1 MTRRRQIAQSFPG
14 AIARSGLPLA
24 IALASLGLLSGEAS
38 AGPVSPPPLATA
50 ARTISLNETGRLHLL
65 RKHDFTLY
73 ERGSASGTVTGAIYV
88 RLTAVSSS
96 RVTVSVS
103 INPPGGSISGSGSG
117 SYRRSGTI
125 ASFAG
130 SMSFAGGTGKYKGV
144 HGSSLSFSGTIQ
156 ESHQDAITVSVR
168 GRVSD

>member
-1 MTRRRQIAQSFPG
+1 MTKRAKPLLRTS
-14 AIARSGLPLA
+14 AIAGAGLGLA
-24 IALASLGLLSGEAS
+24 IALALLGIA
-38 AGPVSPPPLATA
+38 ARAAIARPVSSSPARA
-50 ARTISLNETGRLHLL
+50 ARTVSLNETGHLHLV

-73 ERGSASGTVTGAIYV
+73 ERGSASGTVTGTIYV

-103 INPPGGSISGSGSG
+103 INPSGGSISGSGSG

-144 HGSSLSFSGTIQ
+144 HGSGLSFSGTIQ
-156 ESHQDAITVSVR
+156 ESHEDAITVYVR

>member
-1 MTRRRQIAQSFPG
+1 MSKRRRPPSPSA
-14 AIARSGLPLA
+14 GLPLA
-24 IALASLGLLSGEAS
+24 IALVSLGPVPGEAS
-38 AGPVSPPPLATA
+38 ARPAASPPA
-50 ARTISLNETGRLHLL
+50 AVVARAVSLNETGHLRLT

-73 ERGSASGTVTGAIYV
+73 ERGTASGTVAGTIYV

-103 INPPGGSISGSGSG
+103 IEPPGGSISGSGSG

-130 SMSFAGGTGKYKGV
+130 SMSFGGGSGKYKGV
-144 HGSSLSFSGTIQ
+144 HGSGLSFSGTIQ
-156 ESHQDAITVSVR
+156 ESHSDAITVYVR
-168 GRVSD
+168 GKVSD